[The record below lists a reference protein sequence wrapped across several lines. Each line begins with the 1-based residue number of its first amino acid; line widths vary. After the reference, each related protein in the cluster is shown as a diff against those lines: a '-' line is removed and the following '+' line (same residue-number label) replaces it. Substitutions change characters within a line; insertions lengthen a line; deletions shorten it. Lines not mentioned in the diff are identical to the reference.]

1 MEYIIDVL
9 VGGAITVLNNM
20 KVNGKDDIPYII
32 EKNMIETT
40 NQFSMNFPCFCGAQ
54 FWIHPQMGLS
64 QGKKRDFWKTRIKW
78 NFNSENEDSIQKK
91 WTWPAKSWT
100 WHQTIVTFISIQPA
114 QNFFFTQETCEL
126 QLTQQNC
133 GFCPLKN
140 ASAKPG
146 DVNVL
151 NRNENNI
158 SILMGLP
165 WFVPKL

>member
-20 KVNGKDDIPYII
+20 KVNGKEYPIYYR
-32 EKNMIETT
+32 KNMFETT
-40 NQFSMNFPCFCGAQ
+40 NQFSMNSPCFCGAQ

-64 QGKKRDFWKTRIKW
+64 QGKKRDFWK
-78 NFNSENEDSIQKK
+78 
-91 WTWPAKSWT
+91 

-114 QNFFFTQETCEL
+114 QNFFFTQKTCGL

-146 DVNVL
+146 WMYWTEMRITLASWWVCHGLCQNCGFQPEDSWVL
-151 NRNENNI
+151 
-158 SILMGLP
+158 
-165 WFVPKL
+165 W

>member
-20 KVNGKDDIPYII
+20 KVNGKEYPIYYR
-32 EKNMIETT
+32 KNMFETT
-40 NQFSMNFPCFCGAQ
+40 NQFSMNSPCFCGAQ

-78 NFNSENEDSIQKK
+78 NVNSENEDSIQKK

-114 QNFFFTQETCEL
+114 QNFF
-126 QLTQQNC
+126 
-133 GFCPLKN
+133 
-140 ASAKPG
+140 
-146 DVNVL
+146 
-151 NRNENNI
+151 
-158 SILMGLP
+158 LP
-165 WFVPKL
+165 RKHVDFSWLSKTVDFVHWKMHPPSRGECIEQKWE